1 MSRPTAIT
9 LRRLLFVV
17 AATLLVAVV
26 AVSAPSGL
34 LHGLA
39 YLLPPLLLLLAL
51 SMRRYPGERALLAV
65 MEGNRGPML
74 DTVAEPVPRQL
85 RRCPAL
91 PRGGRLIATSLAV
104 RPPPARAAVSHA

>member
-1 MSRPTAIT
+1 MTRSTAIT
-9 LRRLLFVV
+9 SRRLLPAV
-17 AATLLVAVV
+17 AATVLVAVV

-51 SMRRYPGERALLAV
+51 AMRRYPGERALLAV
-65 MEGNRGPML
+65 IKGSRTRRL
-74 DTVAEPVPRQL
+74 DTAAEPIPRQL
-85 RRCPAL
+85 RRRAAL